1 MEKPHASSEQ
11 LSRARSFCRP
21 QALGFQQSKKLGLD
35 CSARTGGIFALSP
48 WPRRQEHDRTS
59 EFWGLIL
66 KKHTAPDLTPY
77 KDMARHLQA
86 AGRGTDPHHLHQGRR
101 RPLEVLQ
108 SREQQGLD
116 CPEPSSMC
124 SPQSPSCRRGTQ
136 SLNTQH

>member
-21 QALGFQQSKKLGLD
+21 QALGFQQSEKLGLD

-66 KKHTAPDLTPY
+66 KKHPAPDLIPS

-86 AGRGTDPHHLHQGRR
+86 AGRGTEPHHLHQGRR
-101 RPLEVLQ
+101 RPWRCFRAES
-108 SREQQGLD
+108 SRAW
-116 CPEPSSMC
+116 
-124 SPQSPSCRRGTQ
+124 TAQ
-136 SLNTQH
+136 SLPPCVLLKVLHAGEGHSP